1 MTEYIPW
8 NSQPLDAWRQKYAQ
22 GKFIDLDGRST
33 HYVEAGAGEPLILI
47 HGFNMDLN
55 TWVNNMALLVAG
67 YKVYALDLWGFGY
80 STREPLDYDFELFV
94 EQMHLFMETLG
105 IEKATLFG
113 HSMGGG
119 TAIAYTV
126 RYPERVDKLV
136 LVDPV
141 GLPFK
146 MALRSKLFTL
156 PWLPELMFGL
166 NNDYL
171 RRKNLSD
178 IWLYNPE
185 LLTDELYSLW
195 SGFQKVQG
203 TTPVLL
209 EILRK
214 GFFQELESEVDKLA
228 EMEIPILL
236 TWGRQDTAV
245 PLHVGQE
252 MHRRFKE
259 STFKI
264 FEDCGHMPNFE
275 CAVEFNLLVA
285 DFLSPVG
292 EAATGAGEVDKPG

>member
-1 MTEYIPW
+1 
-8 NSQPLDAWRQKYAQ
+8 
-22 GKFIDLDGRST
+22 
-33 HYVEAGAGEPLILI
+33 
-47 HGFNMDLN
+47 MDLN

-80 STREPLDYDFELFV
+80 STREPLDYGFELFV
-94 EQMHLFMETLG
+94 EQVHLLMETLG

-126 RYPERVDKLV
+126 RYPERVHKLV

-146 MALRSKLFTL
+146 MARRSKLFTL
-156 PWLPELMFGL
+156 PWLPEFMLGL

-171 RRKNLSD
+171 RRKNLSE
-178 IWLYNPE
+178 IWLHNPE

-214 GFFQELESEVDKLA
+214 KFFQELESEVDQLA
-228 EMEIPILL
+228 EMDLPILL
-236 TWGRQDTAV
+236 TWGRQDVAV

-252 MHRRFKE
+252 MHRRFKD
-259 STFKI
+259 SIFKI
-264 FEDCGHMPNFE
+264 FEDCGHIPNFE
-275 CAVEFNLLVA
+275 CAEEFNQLVTG
-285 DFLSPVG
+285 FLSPAG
-292 EAATGAGEVDKPG
+292 EAATGAAEVG